1 MKHMDRIASTNIFAR
16 IRIDLA
22 MLLASMLT
30 LTAAPAS
37 AQMVDW
43 MGDGEPAMT
52 LEGALGDMY
61 AACLFASE
69 GDVNPFSQALELAT
83 SALAP
88 GISGF
93 VENNMAS
100 IPLTPPS
107 LRPARVD
114 GERVN
119 VVTGFTPI
127 FTESVWTVGQ
137 GRFLVGSNFSW
148 YNLSRIR
155 GTDLDNITFSFGQ
168 DNGSDR
174 VDVIMP
180 LSIEASVFSV
190 YGTYGLTDRFDIG
203 FALPFVNMQFRNSGT
218 HFEVVGN
225 QSGCS
230 YNNGP
235 NCNFNGTPESRRVT
249 VSLNDTNDPDIAR
262 PFGLPESSSY
272 LGTLAVRGK
281 YRFSQPGNAGQVA
294 GVLDVRIPTRGD
306 DNLLGS
312 GDLGVRMTLIGEH
325 QNMGAFKPFVNVG
338 ARIWDGTN
346 TSNIAVATGFT
357 QELLPNKLFFAFD
370 LLGKFDLESDPFLT
384 PVDNDV
390 DLAEADAAEASL
402 QRSTIPSVG
411 SERTLNAGLG
421 FQFAATPRL
430 QFYGSAL
437 FSLLNQGLQAP
448 VAPTIGAAFHM

>member
-1 MKHMDRIASTNIFAR
+1 MKTADRLEHPTASSRPGNI
-16 IRIDLA
+16 LVL
-22 MLLASMLT
+22 LLAGFLT
-30 LTAAPAS
+30 LTALPAS
-37 AQMVDW
+37 AQM
-43 MGDGEPAMT
+43 MGENEPAMT
-52 LEGALGDMY
+52 LENVLGDMY

-69 GDVNPFSQALELAT
+69 GQSNPFSQALELAT
-83 SALAP
+83 SAMAP

-107 LRPARVD
+107 LRPARVA
-114 GERVN
+114 GQRVN

-137 GRFLVGSNFSW
+137 GRFLVGSNYSW

-155 GTDLDNITFSFGQ
+155 GLDLDNIVFSFDQ
-168 DNGSDR
+168 DNGTDR
-174 VDVIMP
+174 IDVEMP
-180 LSIEASVFSV
+180 LSIEASVFSF
-190 YGTYGLTDRFDIG
+190 YGTYGLTERFDIG

-218 HFEVVGN
+218 WFHVIGDE
-225 QSGCS
+225 SGCS
-230 YNNGP
+230 YNGGP
-235 NCNFNGTPESRRVT
+235 NCNFVGTPESSEIR
-249 VSLNDTNDPDIAR
+249 VSLNDTDDPDVAVG
-262 PFGLPESSSY
+262 FGLPESSSY
-272 LGTLAVRGK
+272 LGTLAVRAK
-281 YRFSQPGNAGQVA
+281 YRFSEPGNAGQVA
-294 GVLDVRIPTRGD
+294 GVLDIRIPTRGE

-325 QNMGAFKPFVNVG
+325 QEMGAFKPFVNVG
-338 ARIWDGTN
+338 AQIWDGTN
-346 TSNIAVATGFT
+346 TSNLAIATGFT

-370 LLGKFDLESDPFLT
+370 LLGKFDLESDPFLS

-390 DLAEADAAEASL
+390 DPDADDAAEASL
-402 QRSTIPSVG
+402 QRSTIPMVG

-421 FQFAATPRL
+421 FQFAASPRF
-430 QFYGSAL
+430 QIYGSAL

>member
-1 MKHMDRIASTNIFAR
+1 MTVLLGSI
-16 IRIDLA
+16 L
-22 MLLASMLT
+22 MLS
-30 LTAAPAS
+30 AAPAS
-37 AQMVDW
+37 AQM
-43 MGDGEPAMT
+43 MGEEQPVVT
-52 LEGALGDMY
+52 LESVLGDMY
-61 AACLFASE
+61 AACLFAGE
-69 GDVNPFSQALELAT
+69 GQFNPFSDALELAT
-83 SALAP
+83 TAMAP

-114 GERVN
+114 GQRVN

-127 FTESVWTVGQ
+127 FTESVWTVGK
-137 GRFLVGSNFSW
+137 GRFLVGSNYSW

-155 GTDLDNITFSFGQ
+155 GMDLDNITFSFGQ

-190 YGTYGLTDRFDIG
+190 YGTYGLTERFDIG

-218 HFEVVGN
+218 LFQVIGN

-230 YNNGP
+230 YNGGP
-235 NCNFNGTPESRRVT
+235 NCDFVGTPASSQIT
-249 VSLNDTNDPDIAR
+249 VSLNDTDDPDVAVG
-262 PFGLPESSSY
+262 FGLPESSSY

-294 GVLDVRIPTRGD
+294 GVLDIRIPTRSD

-325 QNMGAFKPFVNVG
+325 QELGAFKPFVNVG
-338 ARIWDGTN
+338 AQIWDGNN
-346 TSNIAVATGFT
+346 TSNVAIATGFT
-357 QELLPNKLFFAFD
+357 QELMPNKLFFAFD
-370 LLGKFDLESDPFLT
+370 LLGKFDLESDPFLS

-390 DLAEADAAEASL
+390 DLDDADAAEASL
-402 QRSTIPSVG
+402 QRSTIPMVG

-421 FQFAATPRL
+421 FQFAATPRI
-430 QFYGSAL
+430 QIYGSAL
-437 FSLLNQGLQAP
+437 FSILNQGLQAP